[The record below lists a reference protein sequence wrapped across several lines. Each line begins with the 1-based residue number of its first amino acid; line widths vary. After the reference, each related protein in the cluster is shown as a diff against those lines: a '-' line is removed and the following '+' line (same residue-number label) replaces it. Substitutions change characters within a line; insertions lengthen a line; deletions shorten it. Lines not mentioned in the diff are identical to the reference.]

1 VSFDTFD
8 TDSVVTAGITFTN
21 GNLTAQGGAG
31 VTLIFSNVAQ
41 AVEGKR
47 SGKHYV
53 EFTCVAV
60 SGNVDGVG
68 LVNSWGIMGS
78 VGNAGFIGGTN
89 TAAPSGDTGW
99 GYYTNDHLVNLNAL
113 VTHVNGATWGAGD
126 VIGVALD
133 LDNGHA
139 WWRKNTGSWIG
150 TGGTPD
156 PATNVGGCDI
166 SHMLA
171 NRCHVYPAVNL
182 SGSAAKFTANFGASA
197 FTGAVPSG
205 FNSGWSNT
213 TAGSYFGT
221 FACSGRAS
229 ANGVSAPPQND
240 KSVGKYVS
248 NFTGPVDRIIFP
260 FAGATISDMRAVIYD
275 DTGAGGLPGALL
287 GISNIITSGTYGE
300 QTFFFS
306 GVNLTS
312 SSSYWFG
319 LLSDAAVSST
329 QNVLLCPA
337 QTTGVVFNS
346 GPYPTPSN
354 PFGASPS
361 TNNFRYPVMIFPKVA
376 VPGAFSD
383 RMGPQGF
390 LGIIPRTFRASETL
404 QTTDPGAHPSVG
416 SNTITDD
423 RYGPGPRGFLG
434 IVPRTFRE
442 ASFLSDISSPGPASV
457 FLRITQFSAETW
469 VTSPSSL
476 AAKSTQISAEAWI
489 ASQANALDWM
499 TQISGEVWVDSGLN
513 PPTSFVPAFLWVD

>member
-1 VSFDTFD
+1 
-8 TDSVVTAGITFTN
+8 
-21 GNLTAQGGAG
+21 
-31 VTLIFSNVAQ
+31 
-41 AVEGKR
+41 
-47 SGKHYV
+47 
-53 EFTCVAV
+53 
-60 SGNVDGVG
+60 
-68 LVNSWGIMGS
+68 
-78 VGNAGFIGGTN
+78 
-89 TAAPSGDTGW
+89 
-99 GYYTNDHLVNLNAL
+99 
-113 VTHVNGATWGAGD
+113 
-126 VIGVALD
+126 
-133 LDNGHA
+133 
-139 WWRKNTGSWIG
+139 
-150 TGGTPD
+150 
-156 PATNVGGCDI
+156 
-166 SHMLA
+166 
-171 NRCHVYPAVNL
+171 
-182 SGSAAKFTANFGASA
+182 
-197 FTGAVPSG
+197 
-205 FNSGWSNT
+205 
-213 TAGSYFGT
+213 
-221 FACSGRAS
+221 
-229 ANGVSAPPQND
+229 
-240 KSVGKYVS
+240 
-248 NFTGPVDRIIFP
+248 
-260 FAGATISDMRAVIYD
+260 MRAVIYD